1 MFPLSGLVSFWT
13 LGPDLPALLLCMSSC
28 FLAAPLS
35 LSLAVGWFL
44 CVVWFQTI
52 NLSTA
57 PCLPSQSSHKFRLL
71 HSAPN
76 PELTWRGRILF
87 SSPKPH
93 QSFEHK
99 WPFRPECNFRTPL
112 PNLSV
117 PSPALTHSH
126 FTSRLRD
133 HAWTFLGA
141 SLLTA
146 GWFLQAVRDLAGSR
160 CWAQPSAAFLLW
172 MDPGLCC
179 FYGLGLANCRNN
191 EPL

>member
-71 HSAPN
+71 DSAPN

-117 PSPALTHSH
+117 PSPALTPQPFH
-126 FTSRLRD
+126 FPAPRPCLNVSRGLFADCWLILTSSERSC
-133 HAWTFLGA
+133 WE
-141 SLLTA
+141 LLLSSA
-146 GWFLQAVRDLAGSR
+146 LSCLPLVDGP
-160 CWAQPSAAFLLW
+160 WALLLLW
-172 MDPGLCC
+172 TRPCQL
-179 FYGLGLANCRNN
+179 
-191 EPL
+191 